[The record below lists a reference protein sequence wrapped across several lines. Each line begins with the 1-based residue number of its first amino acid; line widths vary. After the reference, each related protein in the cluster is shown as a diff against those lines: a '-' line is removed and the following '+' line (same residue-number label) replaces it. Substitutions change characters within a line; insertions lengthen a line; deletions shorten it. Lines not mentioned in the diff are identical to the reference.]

1 MNPNDKIAALAAS
14 AVAAFSLMVG
24 SAHADVYWKGS
35 ASSDW
40 SDANNWTG
48 GLPSQTNVGNAVI
61 NPGSP
66 FAQPVIKTLGVTT
79 SGQIYLS
86 AGAGLSVEN
95 GGEMT
100 TTDLVTGSS
109 GDSSTVSVT
118 GGTLNIR
125 GILNLGAG
133 GHDGD
138 VKVSGGTVTAS
149 VLSISGESGATLD
162 ISGSGCVIVP
172 ASQLENVD
180 YWVESNYITANG
192 GAAGWSLRVDAQSQP
207 DKVTIKA
214 VAIKPL
220 TELIP
225 GCDQKELEDG
235 KSNDK
240 CRGGYQ
246 YFIGIVGNPSVPDIS
261 WSDEQLEKIKDI
273 GVNMV
278 QLSIAWGG
286 KPADE
291 VINLEDLDDPSQREK
306 FTFRIAQAKKHGLK
320 TIAHFGIP
328 KVVNANPVRPACIL
342 DPEVQKKYATR
353 IKKFLTDFP
362 GVDDVLVYTFDQQ
375 AWLCSEYGP
384 CPRCSGIPVG
394 ERLPAFLDM
403 LNDSMRSVRPNSR
416 LWWKPWELSRGQVV
430 TVLER
435 VKAEGFGLALNP
447 STSNEV
453 YPFNDRS
460 FASDLGVKRLVR
472 SAYERGIPVM
482 GEFDHTFYKPLYAIE
497 DYFPRLIY
505 EQMQGWKGMEGI
517 VAVKEYYG
525 FAPSTFS
532 VNCAMLKAWMRSP
545 EAKLETLL
553 EEIAAPYGKEA
564 APLMIQAWEYVAQSV
579 EAFPWDTTYLIGP
592 MGLNRGNDG
601 SHEWTPVTISSGTW
615 DTPIWE
621 TNRRGNFMLTD
632 EPKAHPWVFEDA
644 GLRLEDSAALAFKA
658 VGLFEKAIAAGGDRT
673 DDIRNQMQ
681 TTRRMARSLRMK
693 SLHFLQT
700 LATQNARM
708 VQNDTKQFAIVTKH
722 LEGLLKKD
730 VENQGGRAEVAQK
743 LAEFQSDPKA
753 WLKANYVPFEYET
766 KTTIDWSRWIP
777 RQD

>member
-1 MNPNDKIAALAAS
+1 MKTNDKIAALAAT
-14 AVAAFSLMVG
+14 AVAAFLIMIG
-24 SAHADVYWKGS
+24 SAHGDVSWNGS
-35 ASSDW
+35 VSSDW
-40 SDANNWTG
+40 GDVKNWTG
-48 GLPSQTNVGNAVI
+48 GPPSGAEAGNVVI

-66 FAQPVIKTLGVTT
+66 FAQPAVKTPGVTT
-79 SGQIYLS
+79 AGQIYLS
-86 AGAGLSVEN
+86 TGAGLSVEN
-95 GGEMT
+95 GGELTAM
-100 TTDLVTGSS
+100 DLVTGNW
-109 GDSSTVSVT
+109 GNSSTVSVT

-149 VLSISGESGATLD
+149 GLSINGVSGATLD
-162 ISGSGCVIVP
+162 ISGSGCVILP
-172 ASQLENVD
+172 ASQLENID
-180 YWVESNYITANG
+180 YWVASNYITANSG
-192 GAAGWSLRVDAQSQP
+192 DAGWSLRVDAKSQP
-207 DKVTIKA
+207 DKVIIKA
-214 VAIKPL
+214 VSIPPL
-220 TELIP
+220 TDLIP
-225 GCDQKELEDG
+225 GCGQKQSQNEP
-235 KSNDK
+235 NDS

-246 YFIGIVGNPSVPDIS
+246 YFVGIVGNPSVPDIS
-261 WSDEQLEKIKDI
+261 WSDEELEKIKDL

-291 VINLEDLDDPSQREK
+291 VLNLEDLDDPAQREK
-306 FTFRIAQAKKHGLK
+306 FKFRIAQAKKHGLK

-328 KVVNANPVRPACIL
+328 KVVNTNPVRPACIL
-342 DPEVQKKYATR
+342 DPDVQKKTVKR
-353 IKKFLTDFP
+353 IKNFLTDFP

-375 AWLCSEYGP
+375 AWLCSEFGP

-394 ERLPAFLDM
+394 ERLPAFLDL
-403 LNDSMRSVRPNSR
+403 LNDAMRSVRPNSR

-460 FASDLGVKRLVR
+460 FASDLGVKRMVR

-505 EQMQGWKGMEGI
+505 EQMRGWKEMKGL

-545 EAKLETLL
+545 DAKLETLL

-592 MGLNRGNDG
+592 MGLDRGSDG
-601 SHEWTPVTISSGTW
+601 SHDWKPVTISSGSW
-615 DTPIWE
+615 DTPIWQA
-621 TNRRGNFMLTD
+621 NRRGNFMLTD

-644 GLRLEDSAALAFKA
+644 GLRLEDSATLAFKA
-658 VGLFEKAIAAGGDRT
+658 VGFFEKAIAAGGDRA
-673 DDIRNQMQ
+673 DDVRNQMQ
-681 TTRRMARSLRMK
+681 TTLRMARSIRMK

-708 VQNDTKQFAIVTKH
+708 VQNDPKQFSIVVKH
-722 LEGLLKKD
+722 LEALLKKD
-730 VENQGGRAEVAQK
+730 VENQDGRAEVAQK
-743 LAEFQSDPKA
+743 LAELQRDPKA
-753 WLKANYVPFEYET
+753 WIKANYLPFEYET

-777 RQD
+777 QQD

>member
-1 MNPNDKIAALAAS
+1 MI
-14 AVAAFSLMVG
+14 G
-24 SAHADVYWKGS
+24 SAHSDVFWNGS
-35 ASSDW
+35 VSSDW
-40 SDANNWTG
+40 GDVKNWTG
-48 GLPSQTNVGNAVI
+48 GAPSGADAGNVVI

-66 FAQPVIKTLGVTT
+66 FAQPVVKTPGVTT
-79 SGQIYLS
+79 EGRIYIS
-86 AGAGLSVEN
+86 TGARLSVEN
-95 GGEMT
+95 GGELSA
-100 TTDLVTGSS
+100 TDLVTGNW
-109 GDSSTVSVT
+109 GDSSMVSVT
-118 GGTLNIR
+118 GGALNLR

-149 VLSISGESGATLD
+149 GLSISAVGGATLD
-162 ISGSGCVIVP
+162 ISGSGCVVLP
-172 ASQLENVD
+172 PSQLKNID
-180 YWVESNYITANG
+180 YWVANNYITANSG
-192 GAAGWSLRVDAQSQP
+192 VAGWSLRVDSQSQP

-214 VAIKPL
+214 VNIPL
-220 TELIP
+220 LTDLIP
-225 GCDQKELEDG
+225 GGAKKQSQNG
-235 KSNDK
+235 KPSDNS
-240 CRGGYQ
+240 RGGYQ
-246 YFIGIVGNPSVPDIS
+246 YFVGIVGNPSVPDIS
-261 WSDEQLEKIKDI
+261 WSDEELDKIKDL

-291 VINLEDLDDPSQREK
+291 VLNMEDLDDPAQREK
-306 FTFRIAQAKKHGLK
+306 FKFRIAQAKKHGLK
-320 TIAHFGIP
+320 TIAQFGIP
-328 KVVNANPVRPACIL
+328 KVVNTSPVRPSCIL
-342 DPEVQKKYATR
+342 DPEVQKKTVTR
-353 IKKFLTDFP
+353 IKNFLTDFP
-362 GVDDVLVYTFDQQ
+362 GVDDVMVYTFDQQ
-375 AWLCSEYGP
+375 AWLCSEFGP

-403 LNDSMRSVRPNSR
+403 LNDAMRSVRPNSR

-460 FASDLGVKRLVR
+460 FSSDLGVKRMVR

-505 EQMQGWKGMEGI
+505 EQMRGWKEMQGV

-545 EAKLETLL
+545 DAKLETLL
-553 EEIAAPYGKEA
+553 EEIAAPYGKAA
-564 APLMIQAWEYVAQSV
+564 APIMIQAWEYVAQSV

-592 MGLNRGNDG
+592 MGLDRGSDG
-601 SHEWTPVTISSGTW
+601 SHDWKPVTISSGSW
-615 DTPIWE
+615 DTPIWQA
-621 TNRRGNFMLTD
+621 NRRGNFMLTD
-632 EPKAHPWVFEDA
+632 EHKAHPWVFEDA
-644 GLRLEDSAALAFKA
+644 GLRLEDSASLAFKA
-658 VGLFEKAIAAGGDRT
+658 VSLFEKAIAAGGDRT
-673 DDIRNQMQ
+673 DDIRIQMQ
-681 TTRRMARSLRMK
+681 TTLTMARSIRMK

-708 VQNDTKQFAIVTKH
+708 VQNDPKQFSIVVKH

-743 LAEFQSDPKA
+743 LAEFQRDPKA
-753 WLKANYVPFEYET
+753 WIKANYVPFEYET
-766 KTTIDWSRWIP
+766 KTIIDWSRWIP
-777 RQD
+777 QQN

>member
-1 MNPNDKIAALAAS
+1 MTNNRIAALAAT
-14 AVAAFSLMVG
+14 AVTAFAIHPTVL
-24 SAHADVYWKGS
+24 HADVFWSGGTSSAWADAANWK
-35 ASSDW
+35 
-40 SDANNWTG
+40 G
-48 GLPSQTNVGNAVI
+48 GLPSREDAGNVVI

-66 FAQPVIKTLGVTT
+66 FAVPVVKTPGVTT
-79 SGQIYLS
+79 AGKTYLS
-86 AGAGLSVEN
+86 TGAGLNIAN
-95 GGEMT
+95 GGELT
-100 TTDLVTGSS
+100 TTDLLTGNWGNSS
-109 GDSSTVSVT
+109 PVSVT

-125 GILNLGAG
+125 GTLNLGAG

-138 VKVSGGTVTAS
+138 VKVSGGTVTTS
-149 VLSISGESGATLD
+149 GLSINGVSGATLD
-162 ISGSGCVIVP
+162 ISGSGCVILP
-172 ASQLENVD
+172 ASQLVSID
-180 YWVESNYITANG
+180 YWVAGNHITANS
-192 GAAGWSLRVDAQSQP
+192 GAPGWSLRVDAKSQP
-207 DKVTIKA
+207 DKVIIKA
-214 VAIKPL
+214 VFTTPL
-220 TELIP
+220 TDLVS
-225 GCDQKELEDG
+225 GCKHKQPEDG
-235 KSNDK
+235 KTKNC
-240 CRGGYQ
+240 CRGGYE
-246 YFIGIVGNPSVPDIS
+246 YFVGIVGNPSVPDIS
-261 WSDEQLEKIKDI
+261 WSDEQLDKITDL

-291 VINLEDLDDPSQREK
+291 VLNLEDLDDPAQREK
-306 FTFRIAQAKKHGLK
+306 FKFRIAQAKKHGLK

-342 DPEVQKKYATR
+342 DSEVQKKTVTR
-353 IKKFLTDFP
+353 IKNFLTDFP

-375 AWLCSEYGP
+375 AWLCSEFGP

-394 ERLPAFLDM
+394 ERLPAFLDL
-403 LNDSMRSVRPNSR
+403 LNDAMRSVRPNSR

-460 FASDLGVKRLVR
+460 FASDLGVKRMVR

-505 EQMQGWKGMEGI
+505 EQMRGWKEMEGL

-532 VNCAMLKAWMRSP
+532 ANCAMLKAWMRSP
-545 EAKLETLL
+545 DAKLETLL

-592 MGLNRGNDG
+592 MGLDRGNDG
-601 SHEWTPVTISSGTW
+601 SHDWKPVTISSGTW
-615 DTPIWE
+615 DTPIWQA
-621 TNRRGNFMLTD
+621 NRRGNFMLTD

-658 VGLFEKAIAAGGDRT
+658 VSFFEKAIAAGGDRE

-681 TTRRMARSLRMK
+681 TTLRMARSIRMK

-708 VQNDTKQFAIVTKH
+708 VQNDPQQFSIVVKH
-722 LEGLLKKD
+722 LEALLKKD

-743 LAEFQSDPKA
+743 FAELQRDPKA
-753 WLKANYVPFEYET
+753 WIKANYVPFEYET
-766 KTTIDWSRWIP
+766 KTAIDWSRWIP

>member
-1 MNPNDKIAALAAS
+1 MKMNDKIAA
-14 AVAAFSLMVG
+14 VAAFTIMIG
-24 SAHADVYWKGS
+24 SAHSDVFWNGS
-35 ASSDW
+35 VSSDW
-40 SDANNWTG
+40 VDVKNWTG
-48 GLPSQTNVGNAVI
+48 GAPSGADAGNVVI

-66 FAQPVIKTLGVTT
+66 FAKPAVKTPGVTT
-79 SGQIYLS
+79 AGRIYLS
-86 AGAGLSVEN
+86 TGAGLSVEN
-95 GGEMT
+95 GGELT
-100 TTDLVTGSS
+100 ATDLITGNW

-118 GGTLNIR
+118 GGALNLR

-149 VLSISGESGATLD
+149 GLSINGVSGATLD
-162 ISGSGCVIVP
+162 ISGSGCVILP
-172 ASQLENVD
+172 SSQLKNID
-180 YWVESNYITANG
+180 YWVANNYITANSG
-192 GAAGWSLRVDAQSQP
+192 VAGWSLRVDSQSQP

-214 VAIKPL
+214 VNITPL
-220 TELIP
+220 TDLIP
-225 GCDQKELEDG
+225 GCDKKQSQNG
-235 KSNDK
+235 KPSDS

-246 YFIGIVGNPSVPDIS
+246 YFVGIVGNPSVPDIS
-261 WSDEQLEKIKDI
+261 WSDEELDKIKDL

-291 VINLEDLDDPSQREK
+291 VLNLEDLDDPGQREK
-306 FTFRIAQAKKHGLK
+306 FKFRIAQAKKHGLK

-342 DPEVQKKYATR
+342 DPEVQKKTVTR
-353 IKKFLTDFP
+353 IKNFLTDFP

-375 AWLCSEYGP
+375 AWLCSEFGP

-394 ERLPAFLDM
+394 ERLPAFLDL
-403 LNDSMRSVRPNSR
+403 LNDAMRSVRPNSR

-460 FASDLGVKRLVR
+460 FASDLGVKRMVR

-505 EQMQGWKGMEGI
+505 EQMRGWKEMEGV

-545 EAKLETLL
+545 DAKLDTLL
-553 EEIAAPYGKEA
+553 EEIAAPYGKAA

-592 MGLNRGNDG
+592 MGLDRGSDG
-601 SHEWTPVTISSGTW
+601 SHDWKPVTISSGSW
-615 DTPIWE
+615 DTPIWQA
-621 TNRRGNFMLTD
+621 NRRGNFMLTD

-658 VGLFEKAIAAGGDRT
+658 VSFFEKAIAAGGDRT
-673 DDIRNQMQ
+673 DDIRIQMQ
-681 TTRRMARSLRMK
+681 TTLRMARSIRMK

-708 VQNDTKQFAIVTKH
+708 VQNDPKQFSIVVKH

-730 VENQGGRAEVAQK
+730 VENQGGSAEVAQK
-743 LAEFQSDPKA
+743 LAELQRDPKA
-753 WLKANYVPFEYET
+753 WIKSNYVPFEYET

-777 RQD
+777 QQN

>member
-1 MNPNDKIAALAAS
+1 MKMNDKIAA
-14 AVAAFSLMVG
+14 VAAFTIMIG
-24 SAHADVYWKGS
+24 SVHSDVFWNGS
-35 ASSDW
+35 VSSDW
-40 SDANNWTG
+40 VDVKNWTG
-48 GLPSQTNVGNAVI
+48 GAPSGADAGNVVI

-66 FAQPVIKTLGVTT
+66 FAKPAVKTPGVTT
-79 SGQIYLS
+79 TGRIYLS
-86 AGAGLSVEN
+86 TGAGLSVEN
-95 GGEMT
+95 GGELT
-100 TTDLVTGSS
+100 ATDLVTGNW

-118 GGTLNIR
+118 GGALNLR

-149 VLSISGESGATLD
+149 GLSINGVSGATLD
-162 ISGSGCVIVP
+162 ISGSGCVILP
-172 ASQLENVD
+172 SSQLKNID
-180 YWVESNYITANG
+180 YWVANNYITANSG
-192 GAAGWSLRVDAQSQP
+192 VAGWSLRVDSQSQP

-214 VAIKPL
+214 VNITPL
-220 TELIP
+220 TDLIP
-225 GCDQKELEDG
+225 GCDKKQSQNG
-235 KSNDK
+235 KPSDS

-246 YFIGIVGNPSVPDIS
+246 YFVGIVGNPSVPDIS
-261 WSDEQLEKIKDI
+261 WSDEELDKIKDL

-291 VINLEDLDDPSQREK
+291 VLNLEDLDDPGQREK
-306 FTFRIAQAKKHGLK
+306 FKFRIAQAKKHGLK

-342 DPEVQKKYATR
+342 DPEVQKKTVTR
-353 IKKFLTDFP
+353 IKNFLTDFP

-375 AWLCSEYGP
+375 AWLCSEFGP

-394 ERLPAFLDM
+394 ERLPAFLDL
-403 LNDSMRSVRPNSR
+403 LNDAMRSVRPNSR

-460 FASDLGVKRLVR
+460 FASDLGVKRMVR

-505 EQMQGWKGMEGI
+505 EQMRGWKEMEGV

-545 EAKLETLL
+545 DAKLDTLL
-553 EEIAAPYGKEA
+553 EEIAAPYGKAA

-592 MGLNRGNDG
+592 MGLDRGSDG
-601 SHEWTPVTISSGTW
+601 SHDWKPVTISSGSW
-615 DTPIWE
+615 DTPIWQA
-621 TNRRGNFMLTD
+621 NRRGNFMLTD

-658 VGLFEKAIAAGGDRT
+658 VSFFEKAIAAGGDRT
-673 DDIRNQMQ
+673 DDIRIQMQ
-681 TTRRMARSLRMK
+681 TTLRMARSIRMK

-708 VQNDTKQFAIVTKH
+708 VQNDPKQFSIVVKH

-730 VENQGGRAEVAQK
+730 VENQGGSAEVAQK
-743 LAEFQSDPKA
+743 LAELQRDPKA
-753 WLKANYVPFEYET
+753 WIKSNYVPFEYET

-777 RQD
+777 QQN

>member
-1 MNPNDKIAALAAS
+1 MKMNDKIAA
-14 AVAAFSLMVG
+14 VAAFTIMIG
-24 SAHADVYWKGS
+24 SAHSDVFWNGS
-35 ASSDW
+35 VSSDW
-40 SDANNWTG
+40 VDVKNWTG
-48 GLPSQTNVGNAVI
+48 GAPSGADAGNVVI

-66 FAQPVIKTLGVTT
+66 FAKPAVKTPGVTT
-79 SGQIYLS
+79 TGRIYLS
-86 AGAGLSVEN
+86 TGAGLSVEN
-95 GGEMT
+95 GGELT
-100 TTDLVTGSS
+100 ATDLVTGNW

-118 GGTLNIR
+118 GGALNLR

-149 VLSISGESGATLD
+149 GLSINGVSGATLD
-162 ISGSGCVIVP
+162 ISGSGCVILP
-172 ASQLENVD
+172 SSQLKNID
-180 YWVESNYITANG
+180 YWVANNYITANSG
-192 GAAGWSLRVDAQSQP
+192 VAGWSLRVDSQSQP

-214 VAIKPL
+214 VNITPL
-220 TELIP
+220 TDLIP
-225 GCDQKELEDG
+225 GCDKKQSQNG
-235 KSNDK
+235 KPSDS

-246 YFIGIVGNPSVPDIS
+246 YFVGIVGNPSVPDIS
-261 WSDEQLEKIKDI
+261 WSDEELDKIKDL

-291 VINLEDLDDPSQREK
+291 VLNLEDLDDPGQREK
-306 FTFRIAQAKKHGLK
+306 FKFRIAQAKKHGLK

-342 DPEVQKKYATR
+342 DPEVQKKTVTR
-353 IKKFLTDFP
+353 IKNFLTDFP

-375 AWLCSEYGP
+375 AWLCSEFGP

-394 ERLPAFLDM
+394 ERLPAFLDL
-403 LNDSMRSVRPNSR
+403 LNDAMRSVRPNSR

-460 FASDLGVKRLVR
+460 FASDLGVKRMVR

-505 EQMQGWKGMEGI
+505 EQMRGWKEMEGV

-545 EAKLETLL
+545 DAKLDTLL
-553 EEIAAPYGKEA
+553 EEIAAPYGKAA

-592 MGLNRGNDG
+592 MGLDRGSDG
-601 SHEWTPVTISSGTW
+601 SHDWKPVTISSGSW
-615 DTPIWE
+615 DTPIWQA
-621 TNRRGNFMLTD
+621 NRRGNFMLTD

-658 VGLFEKAIAAGGDRT
+658 VSFFEKAIAAGGDRT
-673 DDIRNQMQ
+673 DDIRIQMQ
-681 TTRRMARSLRMK
+681 TTLRMARSIRMK

-708 VQNDTKQFAIVTKH
+708 VQNDPKQFSIVVKH

-730 VENQGGRAEVAQK
+730 VENQGGSAEVAQK
-743 LAEFQSDPKA
+743 LAELQRDPKA
-753 WLKANYVPFEYET
+753 WIKSNYVPFEYET

-777 RQD
+777 QQN

>member
-1 MNPNDKIAALAAS
+1 MKMNDKIS
-14 AVAAFSLMVG
+14 AVAAFMIMIG
-24 SAHADVYWKGS
+24 SAHSDVFWNGS
-35 ASSDW
+35 VSSDW
-40 SDANNWTG
+40 GDVKNWTG
-48 GLPSQTNVGNAVI
+48 GAPSGADAGNVVI

-66 FAQPVIKTLGVTT
+66 FAQPVVKTPGVTT
-79 SGQIYLS
+79 EGRIYIS
-86 AGAGLSVEN
+86 TGAGLSVEN
-95 GGEMT
+95 GGELSA
-100 TTDLVTGSS
+100 TDLVTGNW
-109 GDSSTVSVT
+109 GDSSMVSVT
-118 GGTLNIR
+118 GGALNLR

-149 VLSISGESGATLD
+149 GLSISAVGGATLD
-162 ISGSGCVIVP
+162 ISGSGCVVLP
-172 ASQLENVD
+172 PSQLKNID
-180 YWVESNYITANG
+180 YWVANNYITANSG
-192 GAAGWSLRVDAQSQP
+192 VAGWSLRVDSQSQP

-214 VAIKPL
+214 VNIPL
-220 TELIP
+220 LTDLIP
-225 GCDQKELEDG
+225 GGAKKQSQNG
-235 KSNDK
+235 KPSDNS
-240 CRGGYQ
+240 RGGYQ
-246 YFIGIVGNPSVPDIS
+246 YFVGIVGNPSVPDIS
-261 WSDEQLEKIKDI
+261 WSDEELDKIKDL

-291 VINLEDLDDPSQREK
+291 VLNMEDLDDPAQREK
-306 FTFRIAQAKKHGLK
+306 FKFRIAQAKKHGLK
-320 TIAHFGIP
+320 TIAQFGIP
-328 KVVNANPVRPACIL
+328 KVVNTSPVRPSCIL
-342 DPEVQKKYATR
+342 DPEVQKKTVTR
-353 IKKFLTDFP
+353 IKNFLTDFP
-362 GVDDVLVYTFDQQ
+362 GVDDVMVYTFDQQ
-375 AWLCSEYGP
+375 AWLCSEFGP

-403 LNDSMRSVRPNSR
+403 LNDAMRSVRPNSR

-460 FASDLGVKRLVR
+460 FSSDLGVKRMVR

-505 EQMQGWKGMEGI
+505 EQMRGWKEMQGV

-545 EAKLETLL
+545 DAKLETLL
-553 EEIAAPYGKEA
+553 EEIAAPYGKAA
-564 APLMIQAWEYVAQSV
+564 APIMIQAWEYVAQSV

-592 MGLNRGNDG
+592 MGLDRGSDG
-601 SHEWTPVTISSGTW
+601 SHDWKPVTISSGSW
-615 DTPIWE
+615 DTPIWQA
-621 TNRRGNFMLTD
+621 NRRGNFMLTD
-632 EPKAHPWVFEDA
+632 EHKAHPWVFEDA
-644 GLRLEDSAALAFKA
+644 GLRLEDSASLAFKA
-658 VGLFEKAIAAGGDRT
+658 VSLFEKAIAAGGDRT
-673 DDIRNQMQ
+673 DDIRIQMQ
-681 TTRRMARSLRMK
+681 TTLTMARSIRMK

-708 VQNDTKQFAIVTKH
+708 VQNDPKQFSIVVKH

-743 LAEFQSDPKA
+743 LAEFQRDPKA
-753 WLKANYVPFEYET
+753 WIKANYVPFEYET
-766 KTTIDWSRWIP
+766 KTIIDWSRWIP
-777 RQD
+777 QQN

>member
-1 MNPNDKIAALAAS
+1 MKMNDKIAA
-14 AVAAFSLMVG
+14 VAAFTIMIG
-24 SAHADVYWKGS
+24 SVHSDVFWNGS
-35 ASSDW
+35 VSSDW
-40 SDANNWTG
+40 VDVKNWTG
-48 GLPSQTNVGNAVI
+48 GAPSGADAGNVVI

-66 FAQPVIKTLGVTT
+66 FAKPAVKTPGVTT
-79 SGQIYLS
+79 AGPIYLS
-86 AGAGLSVEN
+86 TGAGLSVEN
-95 GGEMT
+95 GGELT
-100 TTDLVTGSS
+100 ATDLVTGNW

-118 GGTLNIR
+118 GGALNLR

-149 VLSISGESGATLD
+149 GLSINGVSGATLD
-162 ISGSGCVIVP
+162 ISGSGCVILP
-172 ASQLENVD
+172 SSQLKNID
-180 YWVESNYITANG
+180 YWVANNYITANSG
-192 GAAGWSLRVDAQSQP
+192 VAGWSLRVDSQSQP

-214 VAIKPL
+214 VNITPL
-220 TELIP
+220 TDLIP
-225 GCDQKELEDG
+225 GCDKKQSQNG
-235 KSNDK
+235 KPSDS

-246 YFIGIVGNPSVPDIS
+246 YFVGIVGNPSVPDIS
-261 WSDEQLEKIKDI
+261 WSDEELDKIKDL

-291 VINLEDLDDPSQREK
+291 VLNLEDLDDPGQREK
-306 FTFRIAQAKKHGLK
+306 FKFRIAQAKKHGLK

-342 DPEVQKKYATR
+342 DPEVQKKTVTR
-353 IKKFLTDFP
+353 IKNFLTDFP

-375 AWLCSEYGP
+375 AWLCSEFGP

-394 ERLPAFLDM
+394 ERLPAFLDL
-403 LNDSMRSVRPNSR
+403 LNDAMRSVRPNSR

-460 FASDLGVKRLVR
+460 FASDLGVKRMVR

-505 EQMQGWKGMEGI
+505 EQMRGWKEMEGV

-545 EAKLETLL
+545 DAKLDTLL
-553 EEIAAPYGKEA
+553 EEIAAPYGKAA

-592 MGLNRGNDG
+592 MGLDRGSDG
-601 SHEWTPVTISSGTW
+601 SHDWKPVTISSGSW
-615 DTPIWE
+615 DTPIWQA
-621 TNRRGNFMLTD
+621 NRRGNFMLTD

-658 VGLFEKAIAAGGDRT
+658 VSFFEKAIAAGGDRT
-673 DDIRNQMQ
+673 DDIRIQMQ
-681 TTRRMARSLRMK
+681 TTLRMARSIRMK

-708 VQNDTKQFAIVTKH
+708 VQNDPKQFSIVVKH

-730 VENQGGRAEVAQK
+730 VENQGGSAEVAQK
-743 LAEFQSDPKA
+743 LAELQRDPKA
-753 WLKANYVPFEYET
+753 WIKSNYVPFEYET

-777 RQD
+777 QQN